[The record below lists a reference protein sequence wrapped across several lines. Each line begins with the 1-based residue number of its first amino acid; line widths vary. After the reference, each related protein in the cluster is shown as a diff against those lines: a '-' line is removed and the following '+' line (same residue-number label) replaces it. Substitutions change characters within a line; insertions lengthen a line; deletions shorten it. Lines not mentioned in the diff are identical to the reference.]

1 MGKTSKS
8 AMSKGSG
15 KKGQSPTKTPAK
27 KEATDTD
34 AGRQWFVVI

>member
-8 AMSKGSG
+8 AMSKGS
-15 KKGQSPTKTPAK
+15 KGQSPTKTPAK
-27 KEATDTD
+27 KEAKESD

>member
-27 KEATDTD
+27 EAKDTD
-34 AGRQWFVVI
+34 AGRQ